1 MEHRGSDR
9 VFSDLSVV
17 LFKNN
22 VPVISC
28 KASNLSV
35 YGLFV
40 KTGPVKFR
48 RNSILEV
55 EFVTPTNSKSL
66 KKSRRIPVYVVH
78 HTKQGLGLAFMH
90 EGPQI
95 VGFVKKLINEASNAM
110 SPRRLSG
117 NNNLI
122 MGK

>member
-9 VFSDLSVV
+9 VFSDFNVV

-22 VPVISC
+22 VPVITC
-28 KASNLSV
+28 KASNVSV

-40 KTGPVKFR
+40 KTGPVKFH

-55 EFVTPTNSKSL
+55 EFVTTSKSR
-66 KKSRRIPVYVVH
+66 KKIRRIPVYVVH

-90 EGPQI
+90 EGPEI
-95 VGFVKKLINEASNAM
+95 IGFVKKLINDTSNAM
-110 SPRRLSG
+110 SLRSMSE
-117 NNNLI
+117 NNSLI